1 MASSNGDIANL
12 FASGEIVACVD
23 GFLGMQELVAQKG
36 VKTIASVVPSEG
48 SFSFVDAFFIPS
60 GAKNTDSV
68 YAFINE
74 ALAPPMQAQESGYL
88 QAGVTTKNGVAALS
102 PTQPPPLPA
111 GQRAAALRIGAAVR
125 PADQPPEGLRVDRRL
140 GNRMGEREG
149 LSVAALAGTTGT
161 VARRKK
167 PYALL
172 VLLPIGAVICLGFV
186 VPLVLLL
193 LQSLHA
199 PQGFGLLP
207 SSSLSFSSYIQVVET
222 PVYRT
227 LALNTLQIAGIG
239 TILTTVLTFPVAYF
253 IRFRLKRGQNLVL
266 MLTLI
271 LLFAGYIV
279 KVYTWRIILG
289 RYGVLNTLLVATG
302 LIHQPLG
309 VLLFSKLAV
318 FIVVTYL
325 SLPVSI
331 LILVGAMQNVD
342 PALIENARDLGASG
356 VRVSGQGARPARHD
370 RHRGEP
376 RLRLSG
382 SNPVR
387 PTYRDLAFRSWWP

>member
-1 MASSNGDIANL
+1 
-12 FASGEIVACVD
+12 VAP
-23 GFLGMQELVAQKG
+23 
-36 VKTIASVVPSEG
+36 T
-48 SFSFVDAFFIPS
+48 
-60 GAKNTDSV
+60 
-68 YAFINE
+68 
-74 ALAPPMQAQESGYL
+74 
-88 QAGVTTKNGVAALS
+88 GVT
-102 PTQPPPLPA
+102 
-111 GQRAAALRIGAAVR
+111 
-125 PADQPPEGLRVDRRL
+125 
-140 GNRMGEREG
+140 
-149 LSVAALAGTTGT
+149 
-161 VARRKK
+161 RKK
-167 PYALL
+167 TKPYGLL
-172 VLLPIGAVICLGFV
+172 VLLPIGIVICLGFV
-186 VPLVLLL
+186 LPLGLLL

-207 SSSLSFSSYIQVVET
+207 SSALSFSSYIQVVET

-227 LALNTLQIAGIG
+227 LALNTLEIAGLG

-253 IRFRLKRGQNLVL
+253 IRFRLRRGQNLVL

-289 RYGVLNTLLVATG
+289 RYGVLNTFLQATG

-342 PALIENARDLGASG
+342 AALIENARDLGAGG
-356 VRVSGQGARPARHD
+356 VRAVWKVLVPLAMTGVVASLAYGFVAIAGDYITPQLVGGPSGQMIGVAIFDQFVNA
-370 RHRGEP
+370 GNEP
-376 RLRLSG
+376 GG
-382 SNPVR
+382 SVLTLLMLVVFVLVYVAFKQLER
-387 PTYRDLAFRSWWP
+387 FRSA

>member
-1 MASSNGDIANL
+1 
-12 FASGEIVACVD
+12 
-23 GFLGMQELVAQKG
+23 
-36 VKTIASVVPSEG
+36 
-48 SFSFVDAFFIPS
+48 
-60 GAKNTDSV
+60 
-68 YAFINE
+68 
-74 ALAPPMQAQESGYL
+74 
-88 QAGVTTKNGVAALS
+88 
-102 PTQPPPLPA
+102 
-111 GQRAAALRIGAAVR
+111 
-125 PADQPPEGLRVDRRL
+125 
-140 GNRMGEREG
+140 MGEREG
-149 LSVAALAGTTGT
+149 LSVAALAGTTGS
-161 VARRKK
+161 VAKRKK

-172 VLLPIGAVICLGFV
+172 VLLPVGAFICLGFV
-186 VPLVLLL
+186 VPLALLL

-302 LIHQPLG
+302 LIHQPLS

-356 VRVSGQGARPARHD
+356 VRAVIKVLVPLAMTGVVASLAYGFVAIAGDYITPQLVGGPSGQMVGVAIYDQFVNA
-370 RHRGEP
+370 GNEP
-376 RLRLSG
+376 GGSVLTLLMLLAFVVVYVLLKQLERLR
-382 SNPVR
+382 PV
-387 PTYRDLAFRSWWP
+387 